1 MSIIRVAMRFAIK
14 LFTREHN
21 MKKIKE
27 IQKAIENLNY
37 REMQELRQWFIEKE
51 WSKWDKEIRKDSA
64 EGKLDFL
71 IDEAKIQTTGIN

>member
-1 MSIIRVAMRFAIK
+1 MRFAIK